1 MGQGSIIL
9 LGHGHPRN
17 VALNGGIKHRHFNAG
32 IDGFFH
38 QRGRIGVAPLREDN
52 PVIFLADRLINEVL
66 EFGVVAIA
74 QKGADLKAE
83 LFALL
88 NGTGD
93 KLRGVVVRAEV
104 TDHRNADG
112 AVMICNGGRKRCGG
126 CRKAWQRRQ

>member
-1 MGQGSIIL
+1 MPAST
-9 LGHGHPRN
+9 
-17 VALNGGIKHRHFNAG
+17 A
-32 IDGFFH
+32 FFH

-83 LFALL
+83 LFAFL

-93 KLRGVVVRAEV
+93 KLRGVVVRARLRI
-104 TDHRNADG
+104 TAMRMG
-112 AVMICNGGRKRCGG
+112 PS
-126 CRKAWQRRQ
+126 